1 MICKAFAARYYDL
14 LSSGQPFLVEK
25 CLLLKVTEL
34 SLSNKLRNK
43 WLLTLPDDD
52 SSVQELQ

>member
-1 MICKAFAARYYDL
+1 MTRKAFAAPCYDL
-14 LSSGQPFLVEK
+14 LSSGQYLLDEK
-25 CLLLKVTEL
+25 YLLLKVTEL
-34 SLSNKLRNK
+34 SLSKKLRNK